1 MSVNEEENFPERKFV
16 TNNRKNVINVLAIIT
31 FLIAAVFIDFY
42 LLPKTQTKDNIS
54 YYIER
59 VATNRNGRSKNLVSY
74 NFYTKKGNSFST
86 KNYLIEED
94 EIEIEYTLLL
104 KSVTKVKS
112 KDKDYTK
119 YLINGLNTNGI
130 HFYFCL
136 VLLFS
141 IAISLKILLSK
152 KRCSENTF
160 YNIIYFNSFL
170 LFVFLYL
177 IHLF

>member
-1 MSVNEEENFPERKFV
+1 MSINSFENSTENEFI
-16 TNNRKNVINVLAIIT
+16 TKNKKLVIKSLVILT
-31 FLIAAVFIDFY
+31 FLISLAFIDFY

-59 VATNRNGRSKNLVSY
+59 VGKNRNGRSKNTVSY

-130 HFYFCL
+130 HLYFCL

-152 KRCSENTF
+152 KECSKNTF

-170 LFVFLYL
+170 LFVFLYM
-177 IHLF
+177 IYLF